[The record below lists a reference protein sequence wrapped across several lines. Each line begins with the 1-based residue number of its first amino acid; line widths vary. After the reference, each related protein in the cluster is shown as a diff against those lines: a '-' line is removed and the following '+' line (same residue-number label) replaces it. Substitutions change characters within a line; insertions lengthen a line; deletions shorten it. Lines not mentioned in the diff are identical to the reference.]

1 MTKGERVKLF
11 RDLWPAACLAN
22 EWDIKDDTKRREV
35 ILECMELV
43 RGPLVTTS
51 SPEFGRDEVTALFCY
66 LQHLADPADFD
77 KAARWDTCLQDY
89 RTYNRARQADW
100 HERKLYGD
108 KTNKLDRDRF
118 NGEKN
123 ASGGP
128 LDELDP
134 DEVSKRHM
142 SFAKRHQKKMSKEG
156 KKQPKQA
163 EMSLP
168 ESRQRQTTPQVP
180 VTEEAPF

>member
-77 KAARWDTCLQDY
+77 KA
-89 RTYNRARQADW
+89 
-100 HERKLYGD
+100 
-108 KTNKLDRDRF
+108 
-118 NGEKN
+118 
-123 ASGGP
+123 SGGP

>member
-43 RGPLVTTS
+43 R
-51 SPEFGRDEVTALFCY
+51 
-66 LQHLADPADFD
+66 
-77 KAARWDTCLQDY
+77 
-89 RTYNRARQADW
+89 
-100 HERKLYGD
+100 
-108 KTNKLDRDRF
+108 
-118 NGEKN
+118 
-123 ASGGP
+123 GP